1 MKKHLIAAAV
11 AGALAVPAMAQVT
24 VYGTLE
30 LGIENTSGAAE
41 HTRMDSHEFVS
52 NRLGFRGEEDLGGG
66 MKATFR
72 LETGLNTSEG
82 DAGTTNSFFNRGA
95 EIGLSGGF
103 GSVRLGKLDHA
114 GIEGNDD
121 LLLGNLGLGA
131 NEVELGAGTQAF
143 ASDVDDTVS
152 YTTPAMGGFTL
163 NLTHT
168 IADNGTAGHTA
179 GGDTFTHNGITSY
192 QLAGK
197 VGALAVKLGGGEA
210 KNTAANGG
218 TTVKVLGGSARY
230 DLGVAAVSA
239 FYQKQDNPDG
249 TADAT
254 NYMVSVRAPLGGGLD
269 AGGFYE
275 RFDIADTDNGDITTM
290 GLMVQKALSKRTSVY
305 GLYRIADPKAANTDS
320 TKTLGFYVGHS
331 F

>member
-30 LGIENTSGAAE
+30 LGIESTDAATNT
-41 HTRMDSHEFVS
+41 TKMDSHEFVS
-52 NRLGFRGEEDLGGG
+52 NRLGFKGEEDLGGG

-72 LETGLNTSEG
+72 LESGLNTSEG
-82 DAGTTNSFFNRGA
+82 DAGVADSFFNRGA

-103 GSVRLGKLDHA
+103 GAVRLGKLDHN

-121 LLLGNLGLGA
+121 LLLGNLGLGDGS
-131 NEVELGAGTQAF
+131 VELGGA
-143 ASDVDDTVS
+143 ASDVDDTIS
-152 YTTPAMGGFTL
+152 YTTPSMGGFTF

-168 IADNGTAGHTA
+168 LPDNGAAGHHSFA
-179 GGDTFTHNGITSY
+179 GVITHDGITSY

-197 VGALAVKLGGGEA
+197 VGALSVKLGGGEGKA
-210 KNTAANGG
+210 TAADGG
-218 TTVKVLGGSARY
+218 GKVKVMGGSARY
-230 DLGVAAVSA
+230 DLGMAQVSG
-239 FYQKQDNPDG
+239 FYQKQDNPVG
-249 TADAT
+249 ESDAK
-254 NYMVSVRAPLGGGLD
+254 NYMVSVSVPLGGDLS

-275 RFDIADTDNGDITTM
+275 KLDIADGDSSDVVTT
-290 GLMVQKALSKRTSVY
+290 GAMVKKALSKRTSVY
-305 GLYRIADPKAANTDS
+305 GLYRVVDPKATGTDS

>member
-1 MKKHLIAAAV
+1 
-11 AGALAVPAMAQVT
+11 MAQVT

-30 LGIENTSGAAE
+30 LGIESTDAATNT
-41 HTRMDSHEFVS
+41 TKMDTHEFVS
-52 NRLGFRGEEDLGGG
+52 NRLGFKGEEDLGGG

-82 DAGTTNSFFNRGA
+82 EAGSATSFFNRGA

-103 GSVRLGKLDHA
+103 GAVRLGKLDHA

-131 NEVELGAGTQAF
+131 NDVEYGAL
-143 ASDVDDTVS
+143 ASDIDDTVS
-152 YTTPAMGGFTL
+152 YTTPNMGGFTF
-163 NLTHT
+163 NLTHSLP
-168 IADNGTAGHTA
+168 DNGSAAGADVAH
-179 GGDTFTHNGITSY
+179 DGITSY

-197 VGALAVKLGGGEA
+197 VGAVSLKVGGGEVKSTAGA
-210 KNTAANGG
+210 KT
-218 TTVKVLGGSARY
+218 KIMGGSARY
-230 DLGVAAVSA
+230 DLGMAVVSG
-239 FYQKQDNPDG
+239 FYQKQDNPVG
-249 TADAT
+249 SSDAK
-254 NYMVSVRAPLGGGLD
+254 NYMVSVSVPLGGDLS

-275 RFDIADTDNGDITTM
+275 KLDIADGDSSDVVTT
-290 GLMVQKALSKRTSVY
+290 GAMVKKALSKRTSVY
-305 GLYRIADPKAANTDS
+305 GLYRVVDPKATGTDS